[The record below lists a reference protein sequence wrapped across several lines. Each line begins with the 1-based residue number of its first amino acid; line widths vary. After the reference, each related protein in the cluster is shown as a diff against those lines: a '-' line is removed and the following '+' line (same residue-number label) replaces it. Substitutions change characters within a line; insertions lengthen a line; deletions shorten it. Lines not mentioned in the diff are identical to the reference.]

1 MRSICCLL
9 LALAFGVHATDA
21 PTKRYFPDNPRLAV
35 LFQEDQDDRHG
46 FPNTKRTYE
55 EINERDEARR
65 QEILA
70 MPARGKVRT
79 AQDYFD
85 SAVIFHHGQTNDHYR
100 TASSLAWIEATLDPK
115 PKYLYE
121 SASTWDR
128 MMLKRD
134 QPQWYGV
141 QPKHDENFKQIGF
154 YPINDTAVTDEERV
168 RFQIK
173 PRARLMAEPDQPAL
187 CAFDSCSNLAHRT
200 HRRTPPTPRLA

>member
-9 LALAFGVHATDA
+9 LALVFSAHAA
-21 PTKRYFPDNPRLAV
+21 ESPSKRYFPDNPRLAV

-70 MPARGKVRT
+70 LLARGKVRT
-79 AQDYFD
+79 AQDYFY

-100 TASSLAWIEATLDPK
+100 TASSLAWIAATLDPK

-121 SASTWDR
+121 TASTWDR

-134 QPQWYGV
+134 QAQWYGV
-141 QPKHDENFKQIGF
+141 QPRLDANFKRIGI
-154 YPINDTAVTDEERV
+154 YPINDTAVTDAERV

-173 PRARLMAEPDQPAL
+173 PLARLMAEPDQPA
-187 CAFDSCSNLAHRT
+187 RW
-200 HRRTPPTPRLA
+200 PPEESEPPK

>member
-1 MRSICCLL
+1 MRYLLCLTLL
-9 LALAFGVHATDA
+9 LAIGVHAADTS
-21 PTKRYFPDNPRLAV
+21 TKRYFPDNPRLGV

-70 MPARGKVRT
+70 LLAQAKVRT
-79 AQDYFD
+79 AQDYFY
-85 SAVIFHHGQTNDHYR
+85 SAIIFHHGQTNDHYR
-100 TASSLAWIEATLDPK
+100 TASSLAWIAATLDPK
-115 PKYLYE
+115 AKYLYE

-168 RFQIK
+168 RFQVK
-173 PRARLMAEPDQPAL
+173 PRARLMAEPDQPA
-187 CAFDSCSNLAHRT
+187 RW
-200 HRRTPPTPRLA
+200 PTEEK

>member
-1 MRSICCLL
+1 VRYLCLL
-9 LALAFGVHATDA
+9 LVIAIGVHAADA
-21 PTKRYFPDNPRLAV
+21 PTKRYFPDNPRLVV

-46 FPNTKRTYE
+46 FPKTKRTYE

-70 MPARGKVRT
+70 LLARGKIRT
-79 AQDYFD
+79 AQDYFY

-100 TASSLAWIEATLDPK
+100 TASSLAWIAATLDPK

-121 SASTWDR
+121 TASTWDR

-154 YPINDTAVTDEERV
+154 YPINDTAVTDEERA

-173 PRARLMAEPDQPAL
+173 SRARLMAEPDQSARWPPEGTDQAP
-187 CAFDSCSNLAHRT
+187 NAHQ
-200 HRRTPPTPRLA
+200 

>member
-1 MRSICCLL
+1 MRLIGCLL
-9 LALAFGVHATDA
+9 LALTFAVHAADA
-21 PTKRYFPDNPRLAV
+21 PTKRYFPDNPRLVV

-70 MPARGKVRT
+70 LLARGKIRT
-79 AQDYFD
+79 AQDYFY
-85 SAVIFHHGQTNDHYR
+85 SAVIFNHGQTNDHYR
-100 TASSLAWIEATLDPK
+100 MASSLAWIAATLDPK

-121 SASTWDR
+121 TASTWDR
-128 MMLKRD
+128 VMVKRN

-141 QPKHDENFKQIGF
+141 QEKYDEKFKQIGF
-154 YPINDTAVTDEERV
+154 YTINDTAVTDEERV

-173 PRARLMAEPDQPAL
+173 PRARLTAEPDQPA
-187 CAFDSCSNLAHRT
+187 RW
-200 HRRTPPTPRLA
+200 PPQVTEPSANQQPTAKH

>member
-1 MRSICCLL
+1 MPQYSVDAFFSSRRSVMRYVCSWLL
-9 LALAFGVHATDA
+9 VIAFAAHSADA
-21 PTKRYFPDNPRLAV
+21 PTKHYFPDNARLVV
-35 LFQEDQDDRHG
+35 LFHEDQDDRHG
-46 FPNTKRTYE
+46 FPNTKRSYE

-70 MPARGKVRT
+70 MLAQGKVRT
-79 AQDYFD
+79 P
-85 SAVIFHHGQTNDHYR
+85 
-100 TASSLAWIEATLDPK
+100 SSLAWIAATLDPK

-121 SASTWDR
+121 TASTWDR

-141 QPKHDENFKQIGF
+141 QEKRDENFKQIGF

-173 PRARLMAEPDQPAL
+173 PRARLIAEPDQPA
-187 CAFDSCSNLAHRT
+187 RW
-200 HRRTPPTPRLA
+200 PPEKQP

>member
-1 MRSICCLL
+1 MRCISFWLL
-9 LALAFGVHATDA
+9 ILAFPVHAADA
-21 PTKRYFPDNPRLAV
+21 PTKRYFPDNPRLVV
-35 LFQEDQDDRHG
+35 LYQEDQEDRHG
-46 FPNTKRTYE
+46 FPNTKRTYK

-65 QEILA
+65 QEILTLLA
-70 MPARGKVRT
+70 QGKVRT
-79 AQDYFD
+79 AQDYFY

-100 TASSLAWIEATLDPK
+100 TASSLAWIAATLDPK
-115 PKYLYE
+115 PNYLYL

-141 QPKHDENFKQIGF
+141 QEKRDEHFKQIGF

-173 PRARLMAEPDQPAL
+173 PRPRLMAEPDQPA
-187 CAFDSCSNLAHRT
+187 RW
-200 HRRTPPTPRLA
+200 PPEVTDAASTEHPTLKRLEAAP

>member
-1 MRSICCLL
+1 MFLSI
-9 LALAFGVHATDA
+9 AFAVHAADA
-21 PTKRYFPDNPRLAV
+21 PTQRHFPDNPRLAV

-46 FPNTKRTYE
+46 FPNTKRSYE

-70 MPARGKVRT
+70 LLARGKIRT
-79 AQDYFD
+79 AQDYFY
-85 SAVIFHHGQTNDHYR
+85 SAIIFHHGQTNDHYR
-100 TASSLAWIEATLDPK
+100 TATSLAWIAATLDPK

-121 SASTWDR
+121 TASTWDR
-128 MMLKRD
+128 VMVKRN

-141 QPKHDENFKQIGF
+141 QETYDEKFKQIGF

-173 PRARLMAEPDQPAL
+173 PRARLLAEPDQSARWPPDVPEPA
-187 CAFDSCSNLAHRT
+187 SNQQ
-200 HRRTPPTPRLA
+200 PTLKR

>member
-9 LALAFGVHATDA
+9 LALAFSAHAES
-21 PTKRYFPDNPRLAV
+21 PTKRYFPDNPRLVV

-70 MPARGKVRT
+70 LLARGKVRT
-79 AQDYFD
+79 AQDYFY
-85 SAVIFHHGQTNDHYR
+85 SAIIFHHGQTNDHYR
-100 TASSLAWIEATLDPK
+100 MASSLAWIAATLEPK

-121 SASTWDR
+121 TASTWDR
-128 MMLKRD
+128 VMVKRN

-141 QPKHDENFKQIGF
+141 QEKYDEKFKQIGF

-173 PRARLMAEPDQPAL
+173 PRARLMAEPDQPARWPL
-187 CAFDSCSNLAHRT
+187 DVVEPAPKGA
-200 HRRTPPTPRLA
+200 PPHNHKPQH

>member
-9 LALAFGVHATDA
+9 LALAFSLHAADA
-21 PTKRYFPDNPRLAV
+21 PPKRYFPDNPRLAV

-70 MPARGKVRT
+70 LLARGKIRT
-79 AQDYFD
+79 AQDFFY
-85 SAVIFHHGQTNDHYR
+85 SAVIFNHGQTNDHYR
-100 TASSLAWIEATLDPK
+100 TATSLAWIAATLDPK

-121 SASTWDR
+121 TASTWDR
-128 MMLKRD
+128 VMLKHGK
-134 QPQWYGV
+134 PQWYGA
-141 QPKHDENFKQIGF
+141 QEKRDDKGKQIDF
-154 YPINDTAVTDEERV
+154 FPIDDTAVTDEERV

-173 PRARLMAEPDQPAL
+173 PRARLMAEPDQPARWPPQVT
-187 CAFDSCSNLAHRT
+187 DSASTERAASKH
-200 HRRTPPTPRLA
+200 